1 MIRIFVVFVLLL
13 IALMIGAMVFD
24 DRGYVFVEFSGWVVE
39 MNVFSLAISLIFIFV
54 GFMLIN
60 WIVKTMLKAAS
71 GSRNWLG
78 NWGYRKKQ
86 KAFRLGLIALAE
98 TNYLV
103 AREQL
108 SKIEQEDFDGIN
120 LLAAADAEVQLGQG
134 QKAREYWQMASTYR
148 QSALAANICLARSH
162 IQADEP
168 EQALALIDGLDDKHK
183 QQATVIKLWAQALVK
198 AGKWQLLKGKLK
210 GWKKPLGDDY
220 PLLMQQAS
228 KGSFAE
234 IASKDGAT
242 ELKQNWLAQPRATRK
257 DPAQQAAYIQ
267 QLLDQ
272 GMYADAEQTLVNCQK
287 SGPQP
292 QLVPLFKQIK
302 LPNPTLSIRTL
313 ESWIK
318 NDDLNVDLLSALAH
332 VANNSGDKVLAEK
345 ALAKAIKLDNRQQ
358 DILLMANIKESQHN
372 QDQALQLYKQGL
384 AQQQGQ

>member
-1 MIRIFVVFVLLL
+1 
-13 IALMIGAMVFD
+13 
-24 DRGYVFVEFSGWVVE
+24 
-39 MNVFSLAISLIFIFV
+39 
-54 GFMLIN
+54 
-60 WIVKTMLKAAS
+60 
-71 GSRNWLG
+71 
-78 NWGYRKKQ
+78 
-86 KAFRLGLIALAE
+86 
-98 TNYLV
+98 
-103 AREQL
+103 
-108 SKIEQEDFDGIN
+108 
-120 LLAAADAEVQLGQG
+120 
-134 QKAREYWQMASTYR
+134 
-148 QSALAANICLARSH
+148 
-162 IQADEP
+162 
-168 EQALALIDGLDDKHK
+168 
-183 QQATVIKLWAQALVK
+183 
-198 AGKWQLLKGKLK
+198 
-210 GWKKPLGDDY
+210 
-220 PLLMQQAS
+220 MQQAS

-234 IASKDGAT
+234 IASKEGAT